1 MLPLDAMGDSSLMSG
16 FLLNEGATLALIFDC
31 LKDATA
37 SGDESG
43 TVGGAR
49 ELETVGTRGVKTLV
63 IKRARRSTSVG
74 VMNSR
79 N

>member
-63 IKRARRSTSVG
+63 IKRARRSTSVK
-74 VMNSR
+74 VINSH